1 MSLAAFSLVRR
12 VPAVNVR
19 RLGITPVALAVA
31 LTSVPLGA
39 LTFQVLRS
47 SYFEYLSNGPGKCP
61 PAEPFIAGA
70 GPDLSGAQVVSAS
83 MFYASGGA
91 RLSFYA
97 SDSGRLAS
105 RTKTSPSTRN

>member
-12 VPAVNVR
+12 VPAVDVR

-47 SYFEYLSNGPGKCP
+47 SYLEYLSNGPGKCP

-83 MFYASGGA
+83 MSSGGA
-91 RLSFYA
+91 RFSFYA
-97 SDSGRLAS
+97 LDSGRLAS
-105 RTKTSPSTRN
+105 RTKIGRAHV